1 MIGMTTARARAS
13 RRNGRKSA
21 GPKTPAGKAVAAR
34 NSRRHGLSLPV
45 LADPRV
51 APDVDALAR
60 RIATS
65 VIGSDDDPRCHEL
78 ACRIAEAQLDLVRV
92 RTARLPFV
100 AALDDDPVAAAKY
113 VPELLRLDR
122 YERRALSRRKFAV
135 RAFEDV
141 ALPAAAARRHFG
153 RTNLGQ
159 KTK

>member
-1 MIGMTTARARAS
+1 MTTARARAS
-13 RRNGRKSA
+13 RRNGRKSR

-34 NSRRHGLSLPV
+34 NARRHGLNLPV

-60 RIATS
+60 QITTS
-65 VIGSDDDPRCHEL
+65 VVGRDDDPRCHEL
-78 ACRIAEAQLDLVRV
+78 GRRVAAAQLDLVRV

-100 AALDDDPVAAAKY
+100 ATLDDDPTSAARM

-122 YERRALSRRKFAV
+122 YERRALSRRKFAM
-135 RAFEDV
+135 RAFETV

-153 RTNLGQ
+153 ETNLGG
-159 KTK
+159 KNE